1 MRKKPALVCHCSG
14 LHKLV
19 CDPQQHSLP
28 RLTLRCVCALPVW
41 HRESCSYCA
50 VPLAVEGGAV
60 SATTLAGT
68 RGPASPIASP
78 CHLRAHH
85 PPRMTCPAAMTPL
98 VALQFFDARTESP
111 STSIF
116 ISNRGIEPPVTTLP
130 PSATFSTSSAAPA
143 LPAAL
148 PTPLL
153 LSAPPARA
161 GAPPGALNGTS
172 GTGAP
177 VSPVIAAGGDVGSV
191 PRAAATSSS
200 TANRPSLGARP
211 ALGTGA
217 ASGAVPGGPVASSVG
232 AFAVHRGDGGGLNAT
247 AAGPDGRSVAMRG
260 IGVTPVNATA
270 VGAAHDDRDDDLAHA
285 GSPYSTLRIH
295 AVSAVGSSPPGSG
308 TVVSGIV
315 SWHALRRCV
324 DVTGAV

>member
-1 MRKKPALVCHCSG
+1 MHTSPAHDVPTPY
-14 LHKLV
+14 
-19 CDPQQHSLP
+19 DP
-28 RLTLRCVCALPVW
+28 RVT
-41 HRESCSYCA
+41 
-50 VPLAVEGGAV
+50 
-60 SATTLAGT
+60 
-68 RGPASPIASP
+68 
-78 CHLRAHH
+78 
-85 PPRMTCPAAMTPL
+85 
-98 VALQFFDARTESP
+98 LQFFDARTESP

-116 ISNRGIEPPVTTLP
+116 ISNRGIEPPATTLP

-161 GAPPGALNGTS
+161 GAPPGTLNGTS
-172 GTGAP
+172 VTGAP

-191 PRAAATSSS
+191 PRAAATLSS

-211 ALGTGA
+211 ALGTAA

-232 AFAVHRGDGGGLNAT
+232 AFAVHRGDGGGLDVT
-247 AAGPDGRSVAMRG
+247 ASGPDGRSAPMRG

-270 VGAAHDDRDDDLAHA
+270 VGAVHDNRDDDLAHA

-295 AVSAVGSSPPGSG
+295 AVSVVGSSPSGSG
-308 TVVSGIV
+308 TVVSGICRAGV
-315 SWHALRRCV
+315 LCVVALMRRGR
-324 DVTGAV
+324 DGR